1 MKILYFAQLR
11 QMLGKS
17 EDILY
22 LKKNIKIYEVI
33 DELIKRNETY
43 RVAFNDI
50 RNLQY
55 AINCEY
61 ANKDSFVSNK
71 DELAVFPPVTG
82 G

>member
-1 MKILYFAQLR
+1 
-11 QMLGKS
+11 MLGKS